1 MATRIEGTRH
11 PRRDTVIAPEPRI
24 TRIRRQAA
32 VWHIRHDAGVSRRA
46 RAGQPDRQG
55 VRTAARSHMIA
66 LAGLQLL
73 LGYEWL
79 VSGIDKLLYAD
90 FPGALGGLLASTLQG
105 GRIPAPF
112 AALLR
117 AVVLPHGAAFGVL
130 VEWGETLAGLGLI
143 VGALVA
149 LLAPVLRGRL
159 APVAPEARWL
169 AWLALGERALAW
181 LEPAA
186 ALAAALMGLSFYLL
200 DGAPAQWPMPS
211 VAFGGALDTGLLLA
225 LGSVVLLADA
235 AVGWRSGR
243 MRPARAHA
251 RVASARVVRR

>member
-11 PRRDTVIAPEPRI
+11 PRRDTVIAPAPRI
-24 TRIRRQAA
+24 THTRREAT
-32 VWHIRHDAGVSRRA
+32 VWRTRHGGGVSRR
-46 RAGQPDRQG
+46 RRTGEPDRRSERM
-55 VRTAARSHMIA
+55 VARTHTIA

-79 VSGIDKLLYAD
+79 VSGVDKLLYAD
-90 FPGALGGLLASTLQG
+90 FPGTLGALLASTLQG
-105 GRIPAPF
+105 GHIPAPF

-143 VGALVA
+143 AGALVA

-159 APVAPEARWL
+159 MPVVARWL
-169 AWLALGERALAW
+169 ALSERALAW
-181 LEPAA
+181 LAPAA

-200 DGAPAQWPMPS
+200 DGAPPQWPMPS

-225 LGSVVLLADA
+225 LGSAVLLADA
-235 AVGWRSGR
+235 AAGWRSDR
-243 MRPARAHA
+243 MRPARTHA
-251 RVASARVVRR
+251 RVARK